1 MGRICQRDVTVLRI
15 VQSTIQQSYY
25 RNGQLREAVSMR
37 RNLRHGVSHTW
48 HKNGRR
54 ATKEPYAN
62 GKLHGVCRQWNE
74 SGRLLGKYRM
84 IHGTGLQRAW
94 HDNGKLQIEVS
105 TVQGAFCG
113 RTRIWL
119 RDGSLLSEQFYL
131 HGKPVNADAYRTAA
145 AADKSLPRFR
155 GKAGKPLHRNRTT
168 ERRIHDVFVRSLL
181 NKPHRAEARKWL
193 AKNSGRQTA
202 RSLGRFKRE
211 SDAAKFVEA
220 LYRAGAVEV
229 ITPDIYRNEAGD
241 QFADCLLVKLSK
253 STAKRKAVR
262 VVCAQLRT
270 RRLGAMEPEKEMGET
285 HLYLSLL

>member
-15 VQSTIQQSYY
+15 VQSTISKSYY
-25 RNGQLREAVSMR
+25 RNGQLREAASVS

-54 ATKEPYAN
+54 AIEEYYAN
-62 GKLHGVCRQWNE
+62 GVLHGVCRQWNE

-84 IHGTGLQRAW
+84 IHGTGLQRTW

-105 TVQGAFCG
+105 TVGGAFCG

-119 RDGSLLSEQFYL
+119 RDGALLSERFYL
-131 HGKPVNADAYRTAA
+131 HGKAVGAEEYRKAA

-155 GKAGKPLHRNRTT
+155 GKSGKPLPRNRTT
-168 ERRIHDVFVRSLL
+168 EKRMNSVFVRSLL
-181 NKPHRAEARKWL
+181 DKPHHAEARKWL
-193 AKNSGRQTA
+193 ATPDDDKTK

-211 SDAAKFVEA
+211 SDAVKFIEA

-229 ITPDIYRNEAGD
+229 ITPDIYRNKGGD
-241 QFADCLLVKLSK
+241 QFADGLLVKLSK

-262 VVCAQLRT
+262 KVCAQLRT
-270 RRLGAMEPEKEMGET
+270 RRLGAMEPETDIGET